1 MNRFAAA
8 GVRRFHDTCA
18 AMFAPPGRLGAREPM
33 AVNDTIL
40 LWITLG
46 IFNIAII
53 VLLRLTLKSVSLT
66 EAMREKSTPEQPN
79 ASDTSYS
86 RIAGMLGAIVL
97 GCLIWGLGN
106 AVLARAILEPQEV
119 ETMLKGVWPF
129 LLSTSALFA
138 PYAFNQ
144 LKDAMQPPKKPN

>member
-1 MNRFAAA
+1 
-8 GVRRFHDTCA
+8 
-18 AMFAPPGRLGAREPM
+18 M

-40 LWITLG
+40 LWATLG

-66 EAMREKSTPEQPN
+66 DALREKSAPEQPGG
-79 ASDTSYS
+79 SDTSYS

-106 AVLARAILEPQEV
+106 VVLARAILDPKQV
-119 ETMLKGVWPF
+119 KTMLEGVWPF

-144 LKDAMQPPKKPN
+144 LKDAMQPPKKPD